1 MGRRRPRGR
10 LERAGRAAAEGG
22 PAAAVAAR
30 RGAPLRGPSAPAPR
44 TAGPC
49 RPLPRRAPGRGPA
62 GAAGAAPLGPL
73 RSGRCALRRPFPLL
87 GAPRAPRCALLAAG
101 WSARRRGRPA
111 RRSGSRSLPCSLAR
125 SVPRWL
131 RSPPPPP
138 AARPLRAPPPQ
149 PSPPLPAAGPCAAA
163 PRPPGIPSPLCPG
176 LPFLPEEDN
185 LLPQRPYKPSPQPP
199 GLN

>member
-44 TAGPC
+44 AAGPC

-62 GAAGAAPLGPL
+62 GAARAAPLGPL

-87 GAPRAPRCALLAAG
+87 GAPRAPRCALLAAR

-138 AARPLRAPPPQ
+138 AARPLRAPPRNPAR
-149 PSPPLPAAGPCAAA
+149 PFPPPAPVRPPLARRGF
-163 PRPPGIPSPLCPG
+163 L
-176 LPFLPEEDN
+176 LPFAPGSPFSLRKITCP
-185 LLPQRPYKPSPQPP
+185 PSAHTNQVRSHQD
-199 GLN
+199 